1 MQLNAEAHPRF
12 FSPKQIVVGW
22 GGGFGGVLVVREE
35 ENLLWHLKGKT

>member
-22 GGGFGGVLVVREE
+22 GGFGGVLVVREE